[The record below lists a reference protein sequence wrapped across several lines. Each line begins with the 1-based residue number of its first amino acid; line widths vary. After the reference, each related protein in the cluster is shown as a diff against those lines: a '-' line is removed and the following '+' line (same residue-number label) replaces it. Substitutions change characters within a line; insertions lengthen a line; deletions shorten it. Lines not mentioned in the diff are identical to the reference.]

1 MARPEADHRP
11 DAVTLLVAH
20 GSRNARA
27 TADHT
32 ALCNAVADES
42 GRTVR
47 PAFLEIS
54 EPSIGDAVDAAVR
67 DGARVVIVV
76 PLFVHAGNHVEV
88 DIPGIVATA
97 RLRHPDVD
105 IDLRAHLGATPDFV
119 RMVAAQL

>member
-1 MARPEADHRP
+1 VARPEADHRP

-67 DGARVVIVV
+67 DGARVVTVV

-88 DIPGIVATA
+88 DIPGIVDAA
-97 RLRHPDVD
+97 RLRHSDVD
-105 IDLRAHLGATPDFV
+105 IDLRPHLGATPDFV
-119 RMVAAQL
+119 RMVADQL